1 MRKIYYSHAKGVHDW
16 LSENIGPSKNQ
27 FAGHGWVM
35 ANNFNTYANFN
46 TYGRRQTSFWVEF
59 EDWVSEE
66 QLLAFRLT
74 WPYTSHM

>member
-1 MRKIYYSHAKGVHDW
+1 MRKIYYNHNKAVEDW
-16 LSENIGPSKNQ
+16 LCENIGLSKRQ
-27 FAGHGWVM
+27 YAGHGWTMV
-35 ANNFNTYANFN
+35 NNFNTYDNFN
-46 TYGRRQTSFWVEF
+46 TYARRQTSFWVEF